1 MLLLQGKKC
10 LLIGNMVG
18 ESLLGHEDAA
28 DVGRGLFLYC
38 LPSQKPRSGINISIQ
53 CSSTFPSA
61 LPLLRRHSNL
71 YISLIVLV
79 QVGQVLQD
87 GVLLGDCGICASN
100 SSKSRTALVSTGCWL
115 RGCLNGALSVV
126 GDQSVAWRSDGR

>member
-18 ESLLGHEDAA
+18 KCLLGHEDAA
-28 DVGRGLFLYC
+28 DVGRGLFLYY
-38 LPSQKPRSGINISIQ
+38 LPSQKADSPINISIQ
-53 CSSTFPSA
+53 FSSTFASA
-61 LPLLRRHSNL
+61 LPLLRWHDNL
-71 YISLIVLV
+71 YISLTVLV

-100 SSKSRTALVSTGCWL
+100 SSKSRTAFVSTCCWL
-115 RGCLNGALSVV
+115 NSCLNGALSVV
-126 GDQSVAWRSDGR
+126 RD